1 MMQQTNFVNLNDV
14 LYTDVD
20 IESNKA
26 PLTQLIN
33 NSGLF
38 SYIKRVYFYTGI
50 GWCVTLISAELMS
63 LTLTKSNIG
72 ILQYVY
78 LAIGFVLTIIGMI
91 TSVAPPDIIQ
101 EDGNPI
107 DVIPFWKKSAFIG
120 FSYSIG
126 LLISPAVYTVNGF
139 NPIIWP
145 MAIVMTNLIF
155 ATMQIFTY
163 TRKNMDGLQF
173 YGPLMSC
180 VSGLIFLGII
190 EIILACLGFD
200 KIACLLTFGT
210 SIISICVFS
219 GLIYVDTLKAIESYN
234 KLELNTLKCALELV
248 LDMVNILLDI
258 MNILIQI
265 LGQSDE

>member
-1 MMQQTNFVNLNDV
+1 MNQQTNFINLNDV
-14 LYTDVD
+14 LYTDID

-26 PLTQLIN
+26 PLTQLSN

-50 GWCVTLISAELMS
+50 GWCLTLISAELMS

-78 LAIGFVLTIIGMI
+78 LAIGFVLTILSII
-91 TSVAPPDIIQ
+91 SSVAHVDVIQ
-101 EDGNPI
+101 KNGFKI

-120 FSYSIG
+120 FSYSLG
-126 LLISPAVYTVNGF
+126 LLMSPAVYSVNVF

-145 MAIVMTNLIF
+145 MAILITNLIF

-190 EIILACLGFD
+190 EIILGCLGFD
-200 KIACLLTFGT
+200 QMACLLTFGT
-210 SIISICVFS
+210 SLISICVFS

-234 KLELNTLKCALELV
+234 KLELNTLKCAIELV

-258 MNILIQI
+258 INIFLEIF
-265 LGQSDE
+265 GQSDD

>member
-1 MMQQTNFVNLNDV
+1 MNQQTNFINLNNV
-14 LYTDVD
+14 LYTEDD
-20 IESNKA
+20 IESNKG

-33 NSGLF
+33 NEGLF

-50 GWCVTLISAELMS
+50 GWCVTLMSAELMS

-78 LAIGFVLTIIGMI
+78 LAIGFVLTILSII
-91 TSVAPPDIIQ
+91 SSVAHVDVIQ
-101 EDGNPI
+101 KNGFKI

-120 FSYSIG
+120 FSYSLG
-126 LLISPAVYTVNGF
+126 LLMSPAVYSVNVF

-145 MAIVMTNLIF
+145 MAILITNLIF

-180 VSGLIFLGII
+180 VSGLIFLGFI

-200 KIACLLTFGT
+200 QIACLLIFVTG
-210 SIISICVFS
+210 IISTCVFS

-234 KLELNTLKCALELV
+234 ESEPNTIRCAIKLV
-248 LDMVNILLDI
+248 LDMANILMKI
-258 MNILIQI
+258 MNILVKI
-265 LGQSDE
+265 LGKKK